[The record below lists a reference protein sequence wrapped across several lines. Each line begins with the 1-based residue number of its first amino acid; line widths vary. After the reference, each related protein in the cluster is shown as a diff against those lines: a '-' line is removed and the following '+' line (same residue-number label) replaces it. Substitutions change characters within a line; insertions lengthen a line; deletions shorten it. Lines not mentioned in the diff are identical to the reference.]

1 MRLTSLLLVGI
12 MFLSACG
19 DSSENGS
26 SDEQGV
32 SKLDSLE
39 TVVFADNGAKA
50 SPKASMMLIREYA
63 KYYKSNKTD
72 SLGKDRLFKAGE
84 ISLGIGQGNLA
95 LKYFKILATDHAD
108 FHKAPEA
115 LFLCGFTSETLNTD
129 TSEARF
135 YYEKFIKTYPEHKL
149 AQDAQFSI
157 LNLGKSD
164 EELIEMFEKNLEA
177 KDN

>member
-1 MRLTSLLLVGI
+1 MRFTSLFLASMLFLV
-12 MFLSACG
+12 ACG
-19 DSSENGS
+19 GSSESGPSEN
-26 SDEQGV
+26 EAV

-39 TVVFADNGAKA
+39 AIVFADNGTTA

-84 ISLGIGQGNLA
+84 ISMSIGQGNLA

-115 LFLCGFTSETLNTD
+115 LFLCGYTSEMLNAD

-135 YYEKFIKTYPEHKL
+135 YYEKFIKTYPDHKL

-157 LNLGKSD
+157 LNLGKSG

-177 KDN
+177 NGN